1 MDHYNVL
8 KAIELLFG
16 NRLQLSVVIF
26 VRLKMDLE
34 KKKKIFRN
42 ALEKVKEKDNSFQKP
57 YKDTKKGSLE

>member
-1 MDHYNVL
+1 MNMNMDPYNVL

-34 KKKKIFRN
+34 KKKKI
-42 ALEKVKEKDNSFQKP
+42 EMH
-57 YKDTKKGSLE
+57 

>member
-1 MDHYNVL
+1 MDPYNAF

-34 KKKKIFRN
+34 KKKKI
-42 ALEKVKEKDNSFQKP
+42 
-57 YKDTKKGSLE
+57 